1 MFSYGNV
8 ERFLIFILLLSRNYV
23 KPFQPLSP
31 TNKQGKVSSW
41 LGNQDV
47 DTDNSIQSSWTPKM
61 IVFDKDGTLG
71 DCTQSMHIWSKR
83 MTNVILDECQ
93 KTDLSAEQMDQLI
106 RNFHTAIGWDPL
118 HEALLPSSYLSSG
131 TWGQILHATTLVL
144 DEGNIPDA
152 KEKVQFWH
160 DNLGDIHANDKPLID
175 DLPGFMSILRQQYE
189 GVLIAIC
196 TSDDRS
202 ATNSCIKNWK
212 LQDYID
218 FSICGDEVMEGKP
231 SVEPI
236 MTLCERAQVT
246 PQDCIVVGDTT
257 ADTIM
262 GTRAKVG
269 LTIGVL
275 TGTGTTDL
283 LLENGADIILRSIED
298 MIQPTGLESMS
309 NTRKSSSDLTETSSL
324 SSEGDLSL

>member
-1 MFSYGNV
+1 
-8 ERFLIFILLLSRNYV
+8 
-23 KPFQPLSP
+23 
-31 TNKQGKVSSW
+31 
-41 LGNQDV
+41 
-47 DTDNSIQSSWTPKM
+47 
-61 IVFDKDGTLG
+61 
-71 DCTQSMHIWSKR
+71 
-83 MTNVILDECQ
+83 
-93 KTDLSAEQMDQLI
+93 
-106 RNFHTAIGWDPL
+106 
-118 HEALLPSSYLSSG
+118 
-131 TWGQILHATTLVL
+131 
-144 DEGNIPDA
+144 
-152 KEKVQFWH
+152 
-160 DNLGDIHANDKPLID
+160 
-175 DLPGFMSILRQQYE
+175 
-189 GVLIAIC
+189 
-196 TSDDRS
+196 
-202 ATNSCIKNWK
+202 
-212 LQDYID
+212 
-218 FSICGDEVMEGKP
+218 MEGKP

-298 MIQPTGLESMS
+298 IIQPTGLESMS

>member
-1 MFSYGNV
+1 
-8 ERFLIFILLLSRNYV
+8 
-23 KPFQPLSP
+23 
-31 TNKQGKVSSW
+31 
-41 LGNQDV
+41 
-47 DTDNSIQSSWTPKM
+47 
-61 IVFDKDGTLG
+61 
-71 DCTQSMHIWSKR
+71 

-218 FSICGDEVMEGKP
+218 VSLRFFNLIKNMNISALLIMSHVSHLFVYLSYFEICFEFLM
-231 SVEPI
+231 I
-236 MTLCERAQVT
+236 M
-246 PQDCIVVGDTT
+246 
-257 ADTIM
+257 
-262 GTRAKVG
+262 
-269 LTIGVL
+269 
-275 TGTGTTDL
+275 
-283 LLENGADIILRSIED
+283 NY
-298 MIQPTGLESMS
+298 
-309 NTRKSSSDLTETSSL
+309 
-324 SSEGDLSL
+324 